1 MAQQILFILIC
12 ILSFRLAA
20 KQYRRLY
27 QNVHLGK
34 QEEISGDEGQRWK
47 NVLLV
52 AFGQKK
58 MFKKWLPAIL
68 HFFIYAAFLIT
79 QIELIEIFIDGIFG
93 SHRFFA
99 GLLGGFYTFVISF
112 IEVLSIL
119 AFVAT
124 LVFLFRR
131 NILRIARFKKPE
143 MKYWPTIDANLILFG
158 EIALITGLICMNGAD
173 IVLQGIDPE
182 HYTSTGHFA
191 VSGSLGPVIFGG
203 MPPDLLMMIERGGWW
218 LHILT
223 VLAFINYLP
232 VSKHLHIIFAFPN
245 VYYSR
250 LSAKGEMRN
259 MPDVQREVSSMLGL
273 DGGEELPMDE
283 EIPEF
288 GAKDIFDLSWK
299 ILLDAYTCTE
309 CGRCTTECPANITG
323 KKLSPRKIMMDIR
336 DRIDEVSGKLQSG
349 SSEYINSA
357 KKAKGVELTPANFDD
372 GKSLFDYITPEE
384 IHACT
389 ACNACVEACPVLINP
404 LEPILELRRYEILTL
419 SQGPSDWV
427 PMFTSLENT
436 GAVWQMGVE
445 RDAWAK
451 TVDQV
456 G

>member
-1 MAQQILFILIC
+1 MVQQIIFILVC

-27 QNVHLGK
+27 QNIHLGK
-34 QEEISGDEGQRWK
+34 PEEISGDEGKRWK

-58 MFKKWLPAIL
+58 MFKNWIPAVL
-68 HFFIYAAFLIT
+68 HFFIYSAFLLT
-79 QIELIEIFIDGIFG
+79 QIELIEIFIDGFFG
-93 SHRFFA
+93 VHRVFA
-99 GLLGGFYTFVISF
+99 APLGGFYTFVVSF

-124 LVFLFRR
+124 IIFLARR
-131 NILRIARFKKPE
+131 NLLRLPRFTKPE
-143 MKYWPTIDANLILFG
+143 MTVWPTLDANLILFG
-158 EIALITGLICMNGAD
+158 EIALITGIFCMNGAD
-173 IVLQGIDPE
+173 TVLQGIDPQ
-182 HYTSTGHFA
+182 HYAATGHFA
-191 VSGSLGPVIFGG
+191 VSGSLGPLLFGG
-203 MPPDLLMMIERGGWW
+203 IPEDWLILIERGGWW
-218 LHILT
+218 LHIMV

-245 VYYSR
+245 VYYAS
-250 LSAKGEMRN
+250 LSPRGAMSN
-259 MPDVQREVSSMLGL
+259 MPAVQREVSSMLGL
-273 DGGEELPMDE
+273 DDGEDVPMDE

-299 ILLDAYTCTE
+299 TLLDAYTCTE
-309 CGRCTTECPANITG
+309 CGRCTAECPANLTG
-323 KKLSPRKIMMDIR
+323 KILSPRKVMMDIR
-336 DRIDEVSGKLQSG
+336 DRMDEVSKKLRSG
-349 SSEYINSA
+349 SSEYIKA
-357 KKAKGVELTPANFDD
+357 EKKADNVGLSASNFDD
-372 GKSLFDYITPEE
+372 GMSLFDYITPEE

-419 SQGPSDWV
+419 SEGPTDWV

-445 RDAWAK
+445 RDAWVKSANPVK
-451 TVDQV
+451 
-456 G
+456 